1 MSAKQRR
8 ITSKDV
14 ALKAGVSQATVSY
27 VLNKD
32 PRQTISEETRAKVI
46 EAMRQLDYQPYEPA
60 RLLRMGK
67 SKVVLVVYQQSAI
80 ESGVSR
86 ILEELTEAVGKL
98 GYSLIWQLAFSPEHE
113 HLTANLAPA
122 AVIWLGDS
130 NNMNALA
137 ILQRFKAP
145 IIMLAG
151 RNWFEQGPRLQ
162 VEYIIKKGP
171 RPIVFAGTEK
181 PQLQSMSQARLDI
194 VRQSC
199 VENGLPEPRKVTIS
213 LIRVK
218 ARQTI
223 ANLLAVQSLPFAIC
237 AFNDDVAFAALAA
250 LSDLNIAV
258 PESVSV
264 IGHDDSMI
272 AELCNPPLT
281 TIGATSSTIT
291 ERLIGNV
298 VSVLQGGTVQEAIP
312 LHAEV
317 IARKSA

>member
-27 VLNKD
+27 VLNND
-32 PRQTISEETRAKVI
+32 PRQTIPEDTRAKVI
-46 EAMRQLDYQPYEPA
+46 EAMRQLDYQPYAPA
-60 RLLRMGK
+60 RLLRTGK

-86 ILEELTEAVGKL
+86 ILEELAEAVGKL

-113 HLTANLAPA
+113 HLTGNLAPA

-130 NNMNALA
+130 NNTNALA

-199 VENGLPEPRKVTIS
+199 VENGLPEPRNVTIS

-223 ANLLAVQSLPFAIC
+223 ADLLAVQSPPFAIC

-281 TIGATSSTIT
+281 TIGATSSTVT
-291 ERLIGNV
+291 ERLIANV

-312 LHAEV
+312 LRAEV
-317 IARKSA
+317 IARESA